1 MILPVYIT
9 LIVVQVVG
17 GVWLFVRGLR
27 GGTGFPSCG
36 GCGYDLTGSLG
47 SVACCPECG
56 SAFAEVGID
65 KPGPQQRPLLLVAG
79 AALLITASCSLGI
92 GLLG

>member
-27 GGTGFPSCG
+27 GGSGFPSCG

-65 KPGPQQRPLLLVAG
+65 KPRPRQRPVLIVAG
-79 AALLITASCSLGI
+79 AALLTTAVCTLSI

>member
-1 MILPVYIT
+1 MISPLYIA
-9 LIVVQVVG
+9 LIAMQVVA

-27 GGTGFPSCG
+27 GGSGFPSCG

-56 SAFAEVGID
+56 SAFAKVGID
-65 KPGPQQRPLLLVAG
+65 KPGPRQRPLLLLAG
-79 AALLITASCSLGI
+79 AALLLTAVCSLGI
-92 GLLG
+92 GLLR